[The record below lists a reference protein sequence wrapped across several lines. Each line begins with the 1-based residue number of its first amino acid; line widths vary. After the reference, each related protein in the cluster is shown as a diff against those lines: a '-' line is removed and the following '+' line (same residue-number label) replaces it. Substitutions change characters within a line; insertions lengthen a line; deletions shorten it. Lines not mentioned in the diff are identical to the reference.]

1 LDDHICIVVRSN
13 PSESGETFR
22 KRLIE
27 FWSHV
32 IRTRP
37 NDYERVFA
45 ESAEP
50 DPDGSAWTRKYLV
63 HVEVAD
69 VLETELKGA
78 GLRNDPIDRD
88 DPYSKYEAAPP
99 EWFQIPH

>member
-1 LDDHICIVVRSN
+1 MDDHICIVVRSKPN
-13 PSESGETFR
+13 ESGEGFK

-37 NDYERVFA
+37 DEYEHIYA
-45 ESAEP
+45 ESAEM
-50 DPDGSAWTRKYLV
+50 DAEGSTWTRKYLV
-63 HVEVAD
+63 DVEVID
-69 VLETELKGA
+69 VLETELKSA
-78 GLRNDPIDRD
+78 GLQYDPVDRD
-88 DPYSKYEAAPP
+88 DLYSKYEATPP